1 MRYALAFM
9 VWGAG
14 FVSAYG
20 AEMCAPGTDNTVCAL
35 IEELD
40 NTDLGLA
47 KAEGGRR
54 DLLAKNAADQAW
66 WKGYLQGEAEQ
77 TRQREVDHQAL
88 AEWWKAY
95 VSGLPDGVTLA
106 AHIDRA
112 CGWKGTLN
120 EPTAQLCAW
129 WKGLAR

>member
-1 MRYALAFM
+1 MRYALALM
-9 VWGAG
+9 AWVVGLAPT
-14 FVSAYG
+14 YG
-20 AEMCAPGTDNTVCAL
+20 AEMCAPNTNPVVCSI
-35 IEELD
+35 IEERNNSLD
-40 NTDLGLA
+40 ELA

-54 DLLAKNAADQAW
+54 EVVAQ
-66 WKGYLQGEAEQ
+66 QEAERAYWKKYTEGEPEQ
-77 TRQREVDHQAL
+77 AHQREADRQAL

-129 WKGLAR
+129 WKGLPR